1 MCREAEQMKG
11 CKART
16 GQSQVKRRISHLTSL
31 MLKIKTVLF
40 PLISIKFNVLPADS
54 LSLYQTCIKKRKDEE
69 SDFNIFPVNCCY

>member
-40 PLISIKFNVLPADS
+40 PLISIKFNV
-54 LSLYQTCIKKRKDEE
+54 
-69 SDFNIFPVNCCY
+69 